1 MLWLA
6 CFLKEGV
13 VHGTLCAL
21 LDLWKISVLVIM
33 GMLPFPFLIANCM
46 YQQDIWSFVNYPLL
60 TLKSFA
66 LPHAYPR
73 RNVSSPLVELSFSDN
88 NESNVNVISVPP
100 SGSSS
105 SALQLFFSFFLN
117 WHCSFSFL
125 LHLAPFHQILLLVLS
140 CPDKKDSISIPFMQ
154 VVNKLDQAFLENK
167 LYEAMSLLHSCLQSQ
182 VFIWSGLVVESL

>member
-1 MLWLA
+1 M
-6 CFLKEGV
+6 

-60 TLKSFA
+60 ILKSFA

-105 SALQLFFSFFLN
+105 SALQLFIAVPFGLFF
-117 WHCSFSFL
+117 FG
-125 LHLAPFHQILLLVLS
+125 QILLSILS
-140 CPDKKDSISIPFMQ
+140 CPDKTDNISFSFFFCPFRE
-154 VVNKLDQAFLENK
+154 KLDQAK
-167 LYEAMSLLHSCLQSQ
+167 SLN
-182 VFIWSGLVVESL
+182 SGLIFFKR